1 MVRML
6 LTAGVPAAA
15 RNTMGQTAAQL
26 TKRESIKMLLLDRMP
41 ASLDRM
47 PASLDRMHSAVGSH
61 AVTPKPLPV
70 SVSEEVTVDAAVDS
84 HAVTPNPVPLS
95 VSEEVTVDAI
105 LTLLRPQP
113 DSTVKST
120 FTLA

>member
-47 PASLDRMHSAVGSH
+47 SASLDRMHSAVGSH

-70 SVSEEVTVDAAVDS
+70 SVSEEVTVDA
-84 HAVTPNPVPLS
+84 
-95 VSEEVTVDAI
+95 I